1 MPTRRLP
8 CDAPDACLNGSL
20 RWRRPR
26 TVSVPADV
34 QPWLADQGS
43 LTRRLQALG
52 QFRVAPQYQAMAVPR
67 PEERCLLGLHARQ
80 RALIREVLLYLDD
93 EAVVFARS
101 VLPLA
106 SLTGANRVL
115 GHMARRSLGAE
126 LFRAPRA
133 RRQAVWYTRYPT
145 SLLPEGLANESAW
158 GRQSRFEKRGQ
169 PLLVSEVFL
178 PALWQRLARDVN

>member
-1 MPTRRLP
+1 MPSRP
-8 CDAPDACLNGSL
+8 MPSAEPDACLNRRL

-26 TVSVPADV
+26 ALRAPEPA
-34 QPWLADQGS
+34 QAWLSDNGS

-52 QFRVAPQYQAMAVPR
+52 RFRVAPQYQAMAVPR
-67 PEERCLLGLHARQ
+67 PEEQRLLGLPPRQ

-93 EAVVFARS
+93 TPVVFARS
-101 VLPLA
+101 VLPVE

-133 RRQAVWYTRYPT
+133 ERRAVWYARYPGA
-145 SLLPEGLANESAW
+145 LLPAGTDADGAW
-158 GRQSRFEKRGQ
+158 GRQSRFEKRGH

-178 PALWQRLARDVN
+178 PALWQRLQSDVH